1 MDVKEEMCTSD
12 TKIEVFIEQKEN
24 NQTLKKKLNKK

>member
-12 TKIEVFIEQKEN
+12 TKIEEFIEQKEN
-24 NQTLKKKLNKK
+24 NQTFKKKN